1 MGKTW
6 LIRGMVVLLA
16 STAAVLPIDPAGAA
30 AAACG
35 VAQNAPLTDQ
45 PWPLRRLR
53 PDRIWPVTRGQ
64 DIVVAVVDSGVSD
77 DHPALRGKV
86 RRGFDLI
93 QRNGDGTCDEAGHG
107 TLIAGLIAGRDL
119 PGSTFH
125 GLAPDAEILPIR
137 VLRKN
142 ERVEGGEHSQRI
154 ADGIRLAVDNDA
166 DIINLSL
173 TTMPTPQLESAIRYA
188 QANDVVL
195 VAAAGNTDAVGVDP
209 DTGEEI
215 SGFPAAYQ
223 DVMAVAAINI
233 AGTHHEISVIRDYID
248 IAAPGDDIAGP
259 APNGEGFNQA
269 DGTSFATAYVSGT
282 AALVRSYRKDL
293 TAAKVRERIVG
304 TADPNPGG
312 WNKQL
317 GHGVVNPYWAVFS
330 LGAEDEE
337 PAPPVRVG
345 LSAPEPDPM
354 RNVRILA
361 IWTAVIAVVISLL
374 LVSGV
379 SVWRRGQR
387 RRWRPGQ
394 PAD

>member
-1 MGKTW
+1 MAQTW
-6 LIRGMVVLLA
+6 LIRGVVVLLA
-16 STAAVLPIDPAGAA
+16 ASAAALPLDTAAAAA

-35 VAQNAPLTDQ
+35 DSQSAPLTDQ

-64 DIVVAVVDSGVSD
+64 GIVVAVVDSGVSD

-86 RRGFDLI
+86 RKGFDLI
-93 QRNGDGTCDEAGHG
+93 QNGDGKCDEAGHG
-107 TLIAGLIAGRDL
+107 TLIAGLIAGRDIQ
-119 PGSTFH
+119 GSTFH

-142 ERVEGGEHSQRI
+142 ERVQGDEHSKRI

-188 QANDVVL
+188 QDRDVIL
-195 VAAAGNTDAVGVDP
+195 VAAAGNTDAVSTDP

-215 SGFPAAYQ
+215 SGFPAAYE
-223 DVMAVAAINI
+223 DVIAVAAINI
-233 AGTHHEISVIRDYID
+233 AGGHHEISVIRDYID

-259 APNGEGFNQA
+259 APRGGGFNQA

-282 AALVRSYRKDL
+282 AALVRAYRKDL

-304 TADPNPGG
+304 TADPNPAG
-312 WNKQL
+312 WNKHL

-345 LSAPEPDPM
+345 LSAPEPDPL

-361 IWTAVIAVVISLL
+361 IWTAVIAAVISLL
-374 LVSGV
+374 LVSSV

-394 PAD
+394 PE